1 MTRSTEHIHC
11 RAETEPPNAA
21 TTGVNGYDYN
31 CSVQNECSA
40 FGGHHIH
47 THIPRLLPVHRQFI
61 GNEDFRQHISNE
73 RPRRLHHTHSLH
85 IPACCRRLG
94 SSSAMRISGPACWM
108 WPGSESQ
115 MYSPK
120 RMQCFLYS
128 PHSHSS
134 YPCLLPV
141 AGRFIGNEDVG
152 QCISNQWLGAS
163 HSPHLPACCRP
174 AAGVDEKIV
183 SPGFHRN

>member
-21 TTGVNGYDYN
+21 ATGVNGYDYN

-61 GNEDFRQHISNE
+61 GNEDFRQRISNE
-73 RPRRLHHTHSLH
+73 RRRRLHHTHSLH
-85 IPACCRRLG
+85 IPACCRRPG

-108 WPGSESQ
+108 WPGSESANVQ
-115 MYSPK
+115 SK
-120 RMQCFLYS
+120 TNAALS
-128 PHSHSS
+128 V
-134 YPCLLPV
+134 LLVVP
-141 AGRFIGNEDVG
+141 
-152 QCISNQWLGAS
+152 L
-163 HSPHLPACCRP
+163 P
-174 AAGVDEKIV
+174 AAGGRAVY
-183 SPGFHRN
+183 RQ